1 VLPAAPAAA
10 RTDEPAAMR
19 TYVQARAA
27 ATEGALAEASRSY
40 AAALAAA
47 PDNRILASSALGHAI
62 AAGDRALAVAA
73 ARMLEST
80 GEATPEVRL
89 TLLVEAVR
97 AGQWRA
103 AEAQVE
109 RISADRAFAF
119 MAPVL
124 RAWVAQG
131 SRRGDPIAIL
141 DAIPGDS
148 PAQGYVPE
156 ARALLQ
162 LVRRGQ
168 DTAAEY
174 AAFADESGPRAQR
187 LRIAG
192 AALLARRDGRR
203 EALALLA
210 GPGEALGRARAAV
223 EARQA
228 LPGAIATPAEGIAEF
243 LVRLALDLNS
253 QEVRPLALSFTRLAG
268 FLAPDNSE
276 IWLVAA
282 ELLRDLERPQ
292 AALAALASI
301 PPSDPFI
308 GSARDLRMNLLVA
321 NEQNDM
327 AVREAQAATAA
338 SGARVTDWTRLGD
351 LYVELDRYRE
361 AAEAYERAIALAGAG
376 SSDNPL
382 WALWLIRGGAL
393 ERAGDWPAGK
403 AALERAHALAPEQP
417 LVLNYLGYAQL
428 ERRENIAEAMRLV
441 SEAHRL
447 APENASI
454 TDSLGWGYY
463 LTGDLPRAIELL
475 ERAAQ
480 GEPADTTINEHL
492 GDAYYRAGRRIEAR
506 FAWKAALVYAE
517 PREAERLRAKIEAG
531 LTPQLAAR

>member
-1 VLPAAPAAA
+1 
-10 RTDEPAAMR
+10 MR

-73 ARMLEST
+73 ARMLESS

-97 AGQWRA
+97 SGQWRV

-141 DAIPGDS
+141 DSIPGDS

-162 LVRRGQ
+162 LVRRGA
-168 DTAAEY
+168 AAEY
-174 AAFADESGPRAQR
+174 AAFSDESGPRAQR

-192 AALLARRDGRR
+192 AALLARRGGRR

-210 GPGEALGRARAAV
+210 GSGDALARARAAV

-292 AALAALASI
+292 AALAALGAI

-308 GSARDLRMNLLVA
+308 GSARDLRMRLLVA
-321 NEQNDM
+321 DGQRDS

-338 SGARVTDWTRLGD
+338 PGARVTDWTRLGD
-351 LYVELDRYRE
+351 LYVELDRYRD
-361 AAEAYERAIALAGAG
+361 AAEAYERAITLAGPG
-376 SSDNPL
+376 SSDYPL

-393 ERAGDWPAGK
+393 ERAGDWLAGK

-454 TDSLGWGYY
+454 IDSLGWGYY

-517 PREAERLRAKIEAG
+517 PREAERLRAKIETG